1 MKLLWYN
8 TPSGH
13 TTKKLCAF
21 FSTYVKEVCFM
32 TLLLAAFFQYTIYFI
47 FLCSVAVGG
56 IFLGKKLRDNKDSKA
71 DKAKA

>member
-1 MKLLWYN
+1 
-8 TPSGH
+8 
-13 TTKKLCAF
+13 
-21 FSTYVKEVCFM
+21 M